1 MADHQIIEYIQ
12 NTIREVLQRAGV
24 DAQIEYE
31 DSLADGLVFNIRS
44 RDAKMLIGHQG
55 ATLYSLEHII
65 HTMVARHFSAQRVAG
80 EGADENAEPA
90 QDNRVFFSVD
100 VDDYKKKRQYHIK
113 QMIKEEVAEMKRS
126 GNTVSLPAMPKYER
140 KFVHMYI
147 QEQFPHVN
155 TESLGVEPS
164 RYIKMSL

>member
-12 NTIREVLQRAGV
+12 NTIREVLQRAGIE
-24 DAQIEYE
+24 AQIEYE

-55 ATLYSLEHII
+55 NTLYSLEHII
-65 HTMVARHFSAQRVAG
+65 HAMVARQLNSKRDESEEDSRVY
-80 EGADENAEPA
+80 
-90 QDNRVFFSVD
+90 FSVD

-113 QMIKEEVAEMKRS
+113 QMIKTEVDEMKRS

-147 QEQFPHVN
+147 QDQFPQVT
-155 TESLGVEPS
+155 TESLGVEPT
-164 RYIKMSL
+164 RYIKMSI

>member
-12 NTIREVLQRAGV
+12 NTIREVLQRAGIE
-24 DAQIEYE
+24 AQIEYE

-55 ATLYSLEHII
+55 NTLYSLEHII
-65 HTMVARHFSAQRVAG
+65 HAMVARQLNSKREESEEDSRVY
-80 EGADENAEPA
+80 
-90 QDNRVFFSVD
+90 FSVD

-113 QMIKEEVAEMKRS
+113 QMIKTEVDEMKRS

-147 QEQFPHVN
+147 QDQFPQVT
-155 TESLGVEPS
+155 TESLGVEPA
-164 RYIKMSL
+164 RYIKMSI